1 MWRKVS
7 NEGLPA
13 DEQLPFWGELV
24 SRELAPLMLSS
35 AKGAAGFPARAS
47 VLDLGLVRVAAF
59 SSPPAYLRR
68 TRADVRR
75 SDPGTYQLTFVSGTP
90 LWISQRRQDSGLVLG
105 DMVLFDVSHPFEGA
119 VPDRGRHTQV
129 VIMQL
134 PREELPI
141 PPDKVCRL
149 LAQPMST
156 RTGMGAILARFMT
169 TLDVYGPGCDPRD
182 LSRLGV
188 IALDLAGACLAQYL
202 GAYDDLPAETRQQ
215 AMLARVNA
223 FIDHNLG
230 DPDLGP
236 ADIAAYHHIS
246 VRSLHTLFRQQ
257 GETVAASIRRRR
269 LERCHADLTDPRL
282 RRRSIGAIAARWGFL
297 RPADF
302 SRAFRAAYGVAPREF
317 RRAALRCLPDTQA
330 AALSD
335 K

>member
-1 MWRKVS
+1 MWLSVT
-7 NEGLPA
+7 NEELPA
-13 DEQLPFWGELV
+13 KEQLPYWGELV
-24 SRELAPLMLSS
+24 SRELAPLALSS
-35 AKGAAGFPARAS
+35 AKGAVGFPAWAS
-47 VLDLGLVRVAAF
+47 VLDLDSVRVAAF
-59 SSPPAYLRR
+59 NSPPAHLRR
-68 TRADVRR
+68 TWADIRR

-119 VPDRGRHTQV
+119 VPDSGRHTQV

-134 PREELPI
+134 PREELPLRG
-141 PPDKVCRL
+141 DKVHRL
-149 LAQPMST
+149 LAQPLST

-169 TLDVYGPGCDPRD
+169 TLDAYGPDCDPRD
-182 LSRLGV
+182 LSRLGAM
-188 IALDLAGACLAQYL
+188 ALDLAGACLAQHL

-215 AMLARVNA
+215 ALLARVNA

-236 ADIAAYHHIS
+236 ADIAAHHHIS
-246 VRSLHTLFRQQ
+246 LRSLHTLFRQQ

-269 LERCHADLTDPRL
+269 LERCHADLTDLRL
-282 RRRSIGAIAARWGFL
+282 RRRSISAIAARWGFL

-302 SRAFRAAYGVAPREF
+302 SRAFRAKYGVAPREL
-317 RRAALRCLPDTQA
+317 RQAALRCLTESQQ